1 MPFDLSSVQR
11 GYGEVPVDFNGHV
24 ITVQY
29 RADLDSRA
37 MLAMQRLMVGVP
49 TVMGGDER
57 FPDLDGVINELLR
70 LLVGWDITRD
80 GEPIQPTRDEILRLP
95 PVLPLLILQRIV
107 GDVNDPNRRKP
118 SLDGSS
124 VRASSQPIA
133 SQIITDSSVTPD
145 GPVSSPGLSLVSRTT
160 PDNGPVGAT
169 G

>member
-37 MLAMQRLMVGVP
+37 MLAIQRLMVGIP
-49 TVMGGDER
+49 TVMDASVR
-57 FPDLDGVINELLR
+57 FPDIDGVMAELER
-70 LLVGWDITRD
+70 VVVGWDITRD
-80 GEPIQPTRDEILRLP
+80 GVPVAVTRDEILKLP
-95 PVLPLLILQRIV
+95 TQLPFVMLQSIV
-107 GDVNDPNRRKP
+107 ADINDPNRRKP

-145 GPVSSPGLSLVSRTT
+145 GPASSPGLSLVSRTT